1 MEEARVVLERLERI
15 QALERNAAPADTL
28 LNEMRALLA
37 EAEAWVAAE
46 PDGTQRAE
54 EALDRCR
61 TALEAS
67 FVPAA

>member
-15 QALERNAAPADTL
+15 QALERGTAPAETM
-28 LNEMRALLA
+28 LNEVRALLA

-46 PDGTQRAE
+46 PGGTRRAE
-54 EALDRCR
+54 KALDRCR
-61 TALEAS
+61 TALEAP